1 MIVIVAAIHNQ
12 VEPTHILGI
21 VARQIQRRPGNILR
35 LQHRPSQVPRRRHKL
50 LGGPLIHLHATRHH
64 GSGHPVGRDSVDPNR
79 ILAHLHR
86 QIIRQPQHRVLRRLV
101 RIRQIPA
108 DRRRHAPGEQDA
120 AFPRRDH
127 HPGGVLGPEEGSEQV
142 DFENL
147 VEVGVVGVQ
156 DGGVEVA
163 PDSGV
168 VVHDV

>member
-21 VARQIQRRPGNILR
+21 VARQIQSRPGNIFR
-35 LQHRPSQVPRRRHKL
+35 LQHRASQVPRRRHKL

-64 GSGHPVGRDSVDPNR
+64 GSGHPIGRNSVDPNP
-79 ILAHLHR
+79 IFPHLHR
-86 QIIRQPQHRVLRRLV
+86 QIISQPQHRVLRRLV

-142 DFENL
+142 DFDNPL
-147 VEVGVVGVQ
+147 EVGVVGVQ
-156 DGGVEVA
+156 DGSVEVSS
-163 PDSGV
+163 DSGV